1 MFNIDSM
8 TIKQKDNIAKRKDKK
23 KKKMLET
30 HESSDDNILSIIK
43 KNLMKQIYRYHVKPT
58 LKL

>member
-1 MFNIDSM
+1 MA
-8 TIKQKDNIAKRKDKK
+8 IKQKNNIGKRKDKK

-30 HESSDDNILSIIK
+30 HESSDDNIFSIIK
-43 KNLMKQIYRYHVKPT
+43 KNLIKQIYRYHVKPT